1 MIRDCHS
8 DAHMA
13 FEGEEASGKVVEV
26 ALRWNSFVRFDPHG
40 STEIPLLG
48 KRLEY
53 MVDSLR

>member
-1 MIRDCHS
+1 
-8 DAHMA
+8 MA